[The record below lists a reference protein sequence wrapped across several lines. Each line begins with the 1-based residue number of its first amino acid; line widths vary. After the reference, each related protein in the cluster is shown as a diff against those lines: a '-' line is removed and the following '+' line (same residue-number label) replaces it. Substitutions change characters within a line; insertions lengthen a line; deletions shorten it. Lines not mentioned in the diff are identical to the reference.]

1 MKEIEKLSETKKS
14 AENNVATLEQ
24 HLNTLKE
31 DNVKL
36 KKMLELSEREKK
48 LLEKNVAKV
57 NGK

>member
-1 MKEIEKLSETKKS
+1 MKEIEKISEIKKS
-14 AENNVATLEQ
+14 AENDIATLEQ
-24 HLNTLKE
+24 NLNTLKE

-36 KKMLELSEREKK
+36 KKMLEVSEREKK